1 MDAASQPAPGA
12 AVLVKGGVSAYAA
25 PRDSPDMHTMASIT
39 RVMRVERTIGVAHA
53 K

>member
-1 MDAASQPAPGA
+1 MGAASQPAPGS
-12 AVLVKGGVSAYAA
+12 AVLAKGGVSAYAD
-25 PRDSPDMHTMASIT
+25 PRDSQDLHTMASIT